1 MRILADEFLA
11 KIGFSSTYWLP
22 LTFGGNI
29 PASES
34 VIDSWNSRS
43 SCSIYIGMSIFEI
56 KHLAEMRS
64 RLGHNFQNMAH
75 IN

>member
-1 MRILADEFLA
+1 MNEFLA
-11 KIGFSSTYWLP
+11 KIGFSSTYWL

-43 SCSIYIGMSIFEI
+43 SCSIYIGNEYSLKS

-64 RLGHNFQNMAH
+64 RLGHNFQ
-75 IN
+75 IWLI